1 MHGKRQARFLNPEL
15 REWLEAVAVA
25 ALIVGLIALLCRE
38 GFCVEHMVL
47 P

>member
-15 REWLEAVAVA
+15 REWLEAAAVALAVA
-25 ALIVGLIALLCRE
+25 ALIALMCRA
-38 GFCVEHMVL
+38 GFCVERAVL